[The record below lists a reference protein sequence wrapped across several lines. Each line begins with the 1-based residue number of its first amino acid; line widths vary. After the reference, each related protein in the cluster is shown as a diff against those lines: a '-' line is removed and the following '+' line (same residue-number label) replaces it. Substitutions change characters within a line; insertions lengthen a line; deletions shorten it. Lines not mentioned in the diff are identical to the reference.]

1 MPRHRLMSEKDY
13 QRIEVITG
21 SSRRRRWSTEQ
32 KLRIIEDSYE
42 PGASVSEVARRHGVA
57 ANLLFRWRKLLTDGG
72 AAAVGSDE
80 EVVGASEVRKLEAR
94 IRELERQLGRKTL
107 EVEMLK
113 EALDSTRAK
122 KPMLLSVSPKR
133 GGGR

>member
-1 MPRHRLMSEKDY
+1 MSENQY

-21 SSRRRRWSTEQ
+21 PARRRRWTTEQ
-32 KLRIIEDSYE
+32 KLRIIEESYL

-72 AAAVGSDE
+72 TAAVGSDE
-80 EVVGASEVRKLEAR
+80 EVVGASQVRKLEAR

-107 EVEMLK
+107 EVEILK
-113 EALDSTRAK
+113 EAFDNARAK
-122 KPMLLSVSPKR
+122 KPTLLSHSPRR
-133 GGGR
+133 GDGR

>member
-21 SSRRRRWSTEQ
+21 SARRRRWSTEQ

-42 PGASVSEVARRHGVA
+42 AGASVSEVARRHGVA
-57 ANLLFRWRKLLTDGG
+57 ANLLFRWRKLLADGG

>member
-1 MPRHRLMSEKDY
+1 MSENQY

-21 SSRRRRWSTEQ
+21 PARRRRWTTEQ
-32 KLRIIEDSYE
+32 KLHIIEESYL

-72 AAAVGSDE
+72 TAAVGSDE
-80 EVVGASEVRKLEAR
+80 EVVGASQVRKLEAR

-107 EVEMLK
+107 EVEILK
-113 EALDSTRAK
+113 EALDNAQAK
-122 KPMLLSVSPKR
+122 KPTLLSHSPRR
-133 GGGR
+133 GDGR